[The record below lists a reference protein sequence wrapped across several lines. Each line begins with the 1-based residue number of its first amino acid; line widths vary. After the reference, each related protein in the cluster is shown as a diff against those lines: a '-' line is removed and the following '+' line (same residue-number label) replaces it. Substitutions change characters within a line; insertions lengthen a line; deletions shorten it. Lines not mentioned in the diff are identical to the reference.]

1 MSRLI
6 SQILLAILLFP
17 LAGLLYFI
25 AVVFYWEVV
34 ASPTGWSRSR
44 FNHGFV
50 FAGVIAWAFVAVYW
64 TLLWRKSVNWTSNR
78 TSATMFCALVA
89 GVAAVII
96 GGLVYLVEDEVGYFV
111 GTAAAPLLWQV
122 GTILVWRES
131 PAERAE
137 RLAGAAGAVVCPTCG
152 YNLTGLKGTRCPEC
166 GNQFTLD
173 QLLSSQPAKAQVE
186 LEA

>member
-17 LAGLLYFI
+17 LAGLLYF
-25 AVVFYWEVV
+25 VVVVVYWE
-34 ASPTGWSRSR
+34 SRNNWSRPS
-44 FNHGFV
+44 FDMGFV
-50 FAGVIAWAFVAVYW
+50 FAGAIAWAFIAAYW
-64 TLLWRKSVNWTSNR
+64 MLLWRKSVRWTSNR
-78 TSATMFCALVA
+78 TSATLICALVA
-89 GVAAVII
+89 AVAGVIL
-96 GGLVYLVEDEVGYFV
+96 GGLVHLVEDDVSYFV

-137 RLAGAAGAVVCPTCG
+137 RLAGAAGGVVCPTCG

-166 GNQFTLD
+166 GSEFTLD
-173 QLLSSQPAKAQVE
+173 QLLASQPGKASAE
-186 LEA
+186 LEV